1 VTADPYLPRY
11 REIEQALRE
20 RIAELRPG
28 DALPS
33 DAELVEEF
41 GVSRM
46 TARAAVQLL
55 VDEGLVSREPGRGTF
70 VVEAAHHRRADSLV
84 SFSNEMRRQGRVPSS
99 RLLERS
105 VRAAT
110 AEERQ
115 DLGLPAGSRVVALR
129 RIRLADGQAIV
140 LESASLPEDLAEPV
154 LSADLEGGSL
164 HDALIRGGHVLRR
177 GYATISAEA
186 ATADDARH
194 LGVRAG
200 DPLLVERRVIRDDR
214 DRLIERTES
223 RYPGDRYGLD
233 VAFHVEASAAHR
245 RRDRHAPRR

>member
-1 VTADPYLPRY
+1 MADPYLPRY
-11 REIEQALRE
+11 REIEQALRS
-20 RIAELRPG
+20 RIAGLRPG
-28 DALPS
+28 DAIPS
-33 DAELVEEF
+33 DAELVAEF

-55 VDEGLVSREPGRGTF
+55 VDEGLISREPGRGTF
-70 VVEAAHHRRADSLV
+70 VVEAPHHRRADSLV

-99 RLLERS
+99 RLLGRE

-110 AEERQ
+110 PEERA
-115 DLGLPAGSRVVALR
+115 DLGLRAGEKVVVLR

-140 LESASLPEDLAEPV
+140 LESASMPEDCAEPV
-154 LSADLEGGSL
+154 LAADLEVGSL
-164 HDALIRGGHVLRR
+164 HDVLIDAGHVLRR

-194 LGVRAG
+194 LGVRVG
-200 DPLLVERRVIRDDR
+200 DPLLVERRVIRDDH
-214 DRLIERTES
+214 DRLVERTES

-233 VAFHVEASAAHR
+233 VAFHVEAPHQR
-245 RRDRHAPRR
+245 RRDRRVERR